1 MLVAVKKP
9 PINFEITGY
18 IPDDLIFGLI
28 KKYGDENVKIERDDM
43 VNAMDMEWFKD
54 LDSEDTP
61 SKNLRF
67 YRKLMDLTQS
77 MLAEKLGTSKQFIS
91 DMENGR
97 KPISKKMAK
106 ELSKIFDVSV
116 ARFI

>member
-1 MLVAVKKP
+1 
-9 PINFEITGY
+9 
-18 IPDDLIFGLI
+18 
-28 KKYGDENVKIERDDM
+28 
-43 VNAMDMEWFKD
+43 
-54 LDSEDTP
+54 
-61 SKNLRF
+61 
-67 YRKLMDLTQS
+67 MDLTQS